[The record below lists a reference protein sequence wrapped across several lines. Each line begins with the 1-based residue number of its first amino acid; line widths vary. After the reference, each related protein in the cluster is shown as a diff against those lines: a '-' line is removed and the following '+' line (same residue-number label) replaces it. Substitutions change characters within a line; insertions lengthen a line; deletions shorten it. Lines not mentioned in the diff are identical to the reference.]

1 MEART
6 RHEVIEAHLPLVR
19 SLARRYAFAGEP
31 LEDLEQVGAIGLIK
45 AVDRFD
51 ERRRTPLAVYAAPVI
66 AGELRHHVR
75 DLAFPVRL
83 PRRARRAGERVRAEA
98 FEEAMAADAADA
110 LECVEVR
117 LAIAR
122 AARALDDRDRRLVL
136 LFLFADLT
144 QSEIALRL
152 GLSPA
157 HACRLLRRALHTL
170 HEELADAT
178 SVQND
183 AAHLAAGRLA
193 A

>member
-6 RHEVIEAHLPLVR
+6 RQEAIEAHLPLVR

-51 ERRRTPLAVYAAPVI
+51 ERRQTPLAAYAAPVI
-66 AGELRHHVR
+66 AGEIRHHVR

-83 PRRARRAGERVRAEA
+83 PRRARGAGERVRAEP
-98 FEEAMAADAADA
+98 FEEDSTGEAADA
-110 LECVEVR
+110 LEYVEAR
-117 LAIAR
+117 LAIAY

-144 QSEIALRL
+144 QAEIALRL

-157 HACRLLRRALHTL
+157 HACRLLARALRALH
-170 HEELADAT
+170 EQLADPA
-178 SVQND
+178 SVQED
-183 AAHLAAGRLA
+183 AARLAAGRLA

>member
-6 RHEVIEAHLPLVR
+6 RQEAIEAHLPLVR

-51 ERRRTPLAVYAAPVI
+51 ARRQTPLAAYAAPVI
-66 AGELRHHVR
+66 AGEIRHHVR

-83 PRRARRAGERVRAEA
+83 PRRARRAGERVRSTALV
-98 FEEAMAADAADA
+98 EEAAGEAADA
-110 LECVEVR
+110 LDEVEARV
-117 LAIAR
+117 AIAR

-144 QSEIALRL
+144 QAEIALRL

-157 HACRLLRRALHTL
+157 HACRLLRKALRALHD
-170 HEELADAT
+170 ELADPS
-178 SVQND
+178 SVQKD
-183 AAHLAAGRLA
+183 AARLA
-193 A
+193 ARPRAA